1 MNYHEKL
8 VIGTRG
14 SKLALCQTQQIK
26 ESILGFYPGIEVQ
39 IEVIKTKG
47 DLNLHKSLDK
57 LGGKS
62 VFTSEIELEILNKN
76 IHFAVHSLKDLPM
89 RIPDGLIYLG
99 SPKRED
105 PRDVFISNKWNQIN
119 QIPQN
124 GIIAT
129 GSIRRSSQIKILRPD
144 IEIVGLRGNVETRL
158 AKLNKN
164 NWDGLITAAA
174 AMNRL
179 SLNNKIT
186 QYLDIENFTPAA
198 GQGAIGIELN
208 NQDES
213 LIELLLPI
221 VDSETT
227 LCCKAERLFLSYIN
241 CGCQNPLGCY
251 ARVMNEE
258 LLITAY
264 IGNYRSSKVIYKEV
278 KGPPDSYKNL
288 VFQLGDEVLKYNLK
302 DYINN

>member
-1 MNYHEKL
+1 MNNHEKL

-26 ESILGFYPGIEVQ
+26 ENILRFYPEIEIQ

-47 DLNLHKSLDK
+47 DLHLHKSLDK

-89 RIPDGLIYLG
+89 RIPKGLIYLG

-105 PRDVFISNKWNQIN
+105 PRDVFISNKWNNIN
-119 QIPQN
+119 QIPPN

-144 IEIVGLRGNVETRL
+144 IDIVGLRGNVETRI

-164 NWDGLITAAA
+164 NWDGIITAAA

-179 SLNNKIT
+179 SLNSRIN
-186 QYLDIENFTPAA
+186 QYLYIENFTPAA

-208 NQDES
+208 NHDKS
-213 LIELLLPI
+213 LIELLMPI
-221 VDSETT
+221 IDFETT
-227 LCCKAERLFLSYIN
+227 LSCKAERLFLSYIN
-241 CGCQNPLGCY
+241 CGCQNPVGCY
-251 ARVMNEE
+251 ARVMNGE

-288 VFQLGDEVLKYNLK
+288 VSQLGDEVLKYDLE
-302 DYINN
+302 DYIKN